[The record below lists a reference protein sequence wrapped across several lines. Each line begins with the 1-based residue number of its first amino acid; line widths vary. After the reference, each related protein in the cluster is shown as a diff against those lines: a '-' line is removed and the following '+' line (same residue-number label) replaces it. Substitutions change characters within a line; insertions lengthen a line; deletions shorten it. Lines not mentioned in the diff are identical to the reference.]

1 MKKQRIGMVWL
12 FFAAVYGISGL
23 LLLPVLLSGK
33 GMSTPL
39 NMALV
44 ALMACVPSVMGI
56 LFTYLT
62 KGAEER
68 RDFWRRTFRWPREKT
83 KMAMIGLLLLPLL
96 TVTTFLV
103 SSLLSG
109 KPISLAY
116 AAEMLTN
123 WKTLLAFLFI
133 ELTFGPLSE
142 EFGWRGYALDE
153 LQSRWS
159 ALGSSLVL
167 GVVWAVWHT
176 AAFLIPGTSQYAM
189 GGLFSWAYIWFL
201 MAVPIGNIFH
211 TWIYNNTGRS
221 ILVAGIL
228 MHFARNAS
236 LVFLAGN
243 LEGFTLPPAYHP
255 VELVML
261 VLTAGI
267 ILLVWNPRTLT
278 TRMGSRNTL
287 IGDHPA

>member
-1 MKKQRIGMVWL
+1 
-12 FFAAVYGISGL
+12 
-23 LLLPVLLSGK
+23 
-33 GMSTPL
+33 
-39 NMALV
+39 
-44 ALMACVPSVMGI
+44 MGI
-56 LFTYLT
+56 LFTYRT
-62 KGAEER
+62 KSAQER

-83 KMAMIGLLLLPLL
+83 RMALIGLLLLPLI
-96 TVTTFLV
+96 TVITFLV
-103 SSLLSG
+103 SSILSR
-109 KPISLAY
+109 KPISLTY

-123 WKTLLAFLFI
+123 WKTLLAFLFV
-133 ELTFGPLSE
+133 EFTFGPLSE
-142 EFGWRGYALDE
+142 ELGWRGYALDE

-176 AAFLIPGTSQYAM
+176 AAFLIPGTSQYAI
-189 GGLFSWAYIWFL
+189 GGLFSWGYVWFL

-236 LVFLAGN
+236 LVFLVGN
-243 LEGFTLPPAYHP
+243 FERFTLPPAYHP
-255 VELVML
+255 VELVVL

-267 ILLVWNPRTLT
+267 ILLICNPRTLMH
-278 TRMGSRNTL
+278 RVGSRKTL
-287 IGDHPA
+287 IGDQPA